1 MKKYIKENSKK
12 RILTNITN
20 GRNKMRPYFILPALL
35 MLFFSALPSLAA
47 EAPAWTYLVF
57 FNDCGHDVS
66 REINRLENINQND
79 FIKITAMRFDAKEGL
94 KTVYGIRQDADAVKI
109 SSPVLSSSKI
119 TAGEDPV
126 RAFSDFA
133 VQYGAGIK
141 DGSLMITV
149 YDRDMVINNKMAKS
163 FNHWNNVKNMR
174 SAFEK
179 IVRAAGRPIDILH
192 FDANNFQ
199 CLELIYEFSDFAVNI
214 IGSEELVPECG
225 TPYDAMLNP
234 VISQKIT
241 APQRFSFLF
250 VSGWHG
256 FFKPLAG
263 SGIKA
268 TLSAV
273 KTAELSM
280 VSEKMNI
287 MIDALTCAL
296 NENKHRDIFVSSVVK
311 KVRRYLDG
319 QFIDAFDLGRLIN
332 EEIRDQNTEKSS
344 REFLASLTN
353 ATIKNSAIGD
363 LGKIP
368 ITYNSF
374 GMSLYMPVPA
384 PKFESYDS
392 LAIVKQTGW
401 KSFLDY
407 FYSFSL
413 QRTW

>member
-1 MKKYIKENSKK
+1 MEKYIKYNTKNRISINKK
-12 RILTNITN
+12 DGRINL
-20 GRNKMRPYFILPALL
+20 RPYFILPALL
-35 MLFFSALPSLAA
+35 IVLFSVIPSLAA

-57 FNDCGHDVS
+57 FNDPDHKAP
-66 REINRLENINQND
+66 REINRLENICQGD
-79 FIKITAMRFDAKEGL
+79 FIKIIAMHMDAKSGL
-94 KTVYGIRQDADAVKI
+94 KTAYGICQDADPEKI
-109 SSPVLSSSKI
+109 SSPVLSSAKI
-119 TAGEDPV
+119 NAGEDPV
-126 RAFSDFA
+126 RAFYDFA
-133 VQYGAGIK
+133 VKYAAGIK
-141 DGSLMITV
+141 DGSLMITF
-149 YDRDMVINNKMAKS
+149 YDRDMVINNKMAED
-163 FNHWNNVKNMR
+163 FNHWKNVKNMR
-174 SAFEK
+174 SALEK
-179 IVRAAGRPIDILH
+179 IVRATGRPVDILH

-214 IGSEELVPECG
+214 IGSEELIPECG
-225 TPYDAMLNP
+225 TPYDLMINP
-234 VISQKIT
+234 IISQKIT
-241 APQRFSFLF
+241 ASQRFSFLF

-273 KTAELSM
+273 KTAELPM

-287 MIDALTCAL
+287 MIESLTAAL
-296 NENKHRDIFVSSVVK
+296 NENKHRDIFVSSVIK

-353 ATIKNSAIGD
+353 ATIKNSAVGD

-401 KSFLDY
+401 KAFLDY